1 MEYFYIKKYLQMQ
14 SHIAEI
20 IEKIEIFFHFGLI
33 INFTKMIRFLLN
45 TMIQIKLALLLT
57 LKNVC
62 HQAADELPFQTMGNR
77 KCKVDG
83 REAIPWK
90 QFTSVDFAFRV
101 KLTFRPRFRPWNNRQ
116 KKKRMKVVHYRI
128 KNIQF
133 DRLNY
138 FAGFWF
144 DYVSMFC

>member
-1 MEYFYIKKYLQMQ
+1 MQ

-57 LKNVC
+57 LKKVC

-83 REAIPWK
+83 REAIP
-90 QFTSVDFAFRV
+90 
-101 KLTFRPRFRPWNNRQ
+101 
-116 KKKRMKVVHYRI
+116 
-128 KNIQF
+128 
-133 DRLNY
+133 
-138 FAGFWF
+138 
-144 DYVSMFC
+144 